1 MDERIR
7 KRVRFAY
14 KVFLLP
20 IWECSKIVWN
30 ELDSSRRGWWN
41 AGRWEQFTL
50 KTRKPSAGFFL
61 ERFLVFTDMSS
72 MALNPSVLTVLP
84 VPALI
89 RAAES
94 QPPNWPPCHQPFPSP
109 STLPHTQDFLRM
121 IMSVSCFNI
130 LQYLLPY
137 CIEIKPELLSTTHHT
152 IHDLAHASFSG
163 FTLECLC
170 KPLTPPCLPCH
181 RETEWLT
188 VSQTCC
194 ALLCPCVIVQRGLS
208 FWNILFTSFFS
219 WLSPTGFW
227 RSFLEAPGPC

>member
-121 IMSVSCFNI
+121 IDHGWNSLANI
-130 LQYLLPY
+130 N
-137 CIEIKPELLSTTHHT
+137 TNRH
-152 IHDLAHASFSG
+152 
-163 FTLECLC
+163 
-170 KPLTPPCLPCH
+170 
-181 RETEWLT
+181 
-188 VSQTCC
+188 
-194 ALLCPCVIVQRGLS
+194 
-208 FWNILFTSFFS
+208 ILFV
-219 WLSPTGFW
+219 PM
-227 RSFLEAPGPC
+227 PCDFPLFDNFILTLIFQRI